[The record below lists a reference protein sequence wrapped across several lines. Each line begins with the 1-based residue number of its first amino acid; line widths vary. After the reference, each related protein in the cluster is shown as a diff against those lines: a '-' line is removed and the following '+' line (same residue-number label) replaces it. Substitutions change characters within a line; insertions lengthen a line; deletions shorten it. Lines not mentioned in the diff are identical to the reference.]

1 MQNLPE
7 AHNFMKVTGFL
18 IIFNLM
24 AMNHPLKSKPP
35 STLNLDT
42 VVLGGGCFWCI
53 EAVFENLEG
62 VVSVT
67 SGYSGGTNQNP
78 DYESVC
84 SGTTGHAEVCEIV
97 YDPSRIDFTTL
108 LEVFFNSHDPTTLNR
123 QGNDI
128 GTQYRSVIFYTG
140 LKQFEASREYIQRLA
155 TQVVFSA
162 PICTQLAP
170 LKHFYKAEP
179 YHQNYY
185 KLNSQQGYCRVII
198 SPKLKAL
205 QKKFPTIYKK

>member
-7 AHNFMKVTGFL
+7 AHKFMKVTGFL
-18 IIFNLM
+18 IIFILM
-24 AMNHPLKSKPP
+24 ATNHPLKSKPP

-84 SGTTGHAEVCEIV
+84 SGTTEIGRAHV
-97 YDPSRIDFTTL
+97 
-108 LEVFFNSHDPTTLNR
+108 
-123 QGNDI
+123 
-128 GTQYRSVIFYTG
+128 
-140 LKQFEASREYIQRLA
+140 
-155 TQVVFSA
+155 
-162 PICTQLAP
+162 
-170 LKHFYKAEP
+170 
-179 YHQNYY
+179 
-185 KLNSQQGYCRVII
+185 
-198 SPKLKAL
+198 
-205 QKKFPTIYKK
+205 